1 MNENSYKE
9 KLLQELYEPYFKCT
23 ACPLGKLGRST
34 VVFGEGNPNARLV
47 FIGEGPGKDEDL
59 QGRPF
64 IGRSGKL
71 LTRLLHEELGMKRS
85 EVFITNIV
93 KCRPPANRKPTPH
106 EASTCSKLLL
116 FKQLEIIRPQII
128 CSLGATALEGLLHKK
143 VKLADYRG
151 KKITLSDSI
160 ILIPTYHPAYILRNQ
175 KKLQI
180 FVDDL
185 LLIQQTLTVSNN
197 S

>member
-1 MNENSYKE
+1 MNENNYKE
-9 KLLQELYEPYFKCT
+9 KLLQELYEPYLQCT
-23 ACPLGKLGRST
+23 SCPLGKLGRST

-47 FIGEGPGKDEDL
+47 FIGEGPGKNEDL

-64 IGRSGKL
+64 VGRSGQL
-71 LTRLLHEELGMKRS
+71 LTRVLHDELGLERS

-93 KCRPPANRKPTPH
+93 KCRPPANRKPTSH

-143 VKLADYRG
+143 VKMSDYRG
-151 KKITLSDSI
+151 KKITFLNSI
-160 ILIPTYHPAYILRNQ
+160 ILIPTYHPAYILRDQ
-175 KKLQI
+175 KKLKI
-180 FVDDL
+180 FIDDL